1 MEQTGNNAREY
12 SLSMWLAIFMK
23 DHSHRPHDNHC
34 FPVVSSRLPSVFS
47 QSRLKCR
54 PSLPPLSQEDLS
66 HSLSLPTS
74 VPLSDLITVR
84 VLARP
89 QTRLVLQASSLRLY
103 VLHQLPVDT
112 YCSRE
117 RVEVWLADWQRMS
130 HRELLGIRDVHWNR
144 PEGCVS
150 VVEDYANAGSLK
162 KLIVYMGALPERT
175 LLEVASQLV
184 KAVGHLQ
191 DQGLIHGHI
200 SASQLLFNRAGD
212 VRLAPGLYE
221 RLASE
226 STSVLQSDIRAI
238 GRTLLE
244 ALCGAELPTDMDE
257 SCCTLHSL
265 LQTHSEPFLLRVT
278 VLCHNF
284 LCSCLRACP
293 LVELTQHPWLHQAPL
308 PGLAVKLEELLA
320 VAGRLEMADTLTAGG
335 ERELGRIS
343 RALALLD
350 KPQCADRESAA
361 DLAAELGCSAEQVLN
376 RLCK

>member
-1 MEQTGNNAREY
+1 
-12 SLSMWLAIFMK
+12 MWLAIFMK
-23 DHSHRPHDNHC
+23 NHSHRPHDNRC
-34 FPVVSSRLPSVFS
+34 FPVVSTRLPSVFS

-66 HSLSLPTS
+66 HSLSLPTPI
-74 VPLSDLITVR
+74 PLSDLITVR
-84 VLARP
+84 VLDRP

-117 RVEVWLADWQRMS
+117 RVESWLADWQRMT
-130 HRELLGIRDVHWNR
+130 HRELLGVRNVHWNQ

-162 KLIVYMGALPERT
+162 RLIGYMGALPERV
-175 LLEVASQLV
+175 LLGVASQV
-184 KAVGHLQ
+184 IKAVGHLQ
-191 DQGLIHGHI
+191 DRRLVHGSI
-200 SASQLLFNRAGD
+200 SPSQLLFNRAGE

-221 RLASE
+221 RLTSE
-226 STSVLQSDIRAI
+226 TTSMLQRDIHAV

-244 ALCGAELPTDMDE
+244 ALCGGELPNNVDE
-257 SCCTLHSL
+257 SCCALHGL
-265 LQTHSEPFLLRVT
+265 LQAHSEPLLLRVT

-284 LCSCLRACP
+284 LCSCLRGCSLA
-293 LVELTQHPWLHQAPL
+293 ELTQHPWLHQETL
-308 PGLAVKLEELLA
+308 PGLAVELKEMLA

-350 KPQCADRESAA
+350 RPQCADRESAA
-361 DLAAELGCSAEQVLN
+361 DLAAELGCSAGQVLD